1 MPKRPKPM
9 LSLKK
14 KTDTAGPQ
22 TPAWHPDFRD
32 RESLPDTKVIRTAF
46 FVNGIAV
53 VVALSLLIM
62 FGLNELEIR
71 SLRSQVTEWE
81 QHIARDQTAS
91 SQAVAKYR
99 KFQAEE
105 RKFKEVET
113 FVNARPSLAD
123 LVANIGLTLPEN
135 LAIDSFDL
143 RENTLTLRA
152 TVRGAPDKASGYA
165 SDYIEILRNAPQ
177 FESQFEKVSLTNLS
191 RVADTGRLA
200 IEVVIELVAA
210 DGKGGKK

>member
-1 MPKRPKPM
+1 M

-14 KTDTAGPQ
+14 KTDAGGPK

-32 RESLPDTKVIRTAF
+32 RESLPDTKVVRTAF
-46 FVNGIAV
+46 FVNGAAV
-53 VVALSLLIM
+53 VVALYLLIT

-71 SLRSQVTEWE
+71 SLRGQLEEW
-81 QHIARDQTAS
+81 DQQISNNQSAS
-91 SQAVAKYR
+91 SRAVGKYR

-105 RKFKEVET
+105 RKLKEVEA
-113 FVNARPSLAD
+113 FVSSRPSLAD
-123 LVANIGLTLPEN
+123 LVANIGNTLPAN
-135 LAIDSFDL
+135 LALDSFDL

-165 SDYIEILRNAPQ
+165 SDYIDTLRERPEFA
-177 FESQFEKVSLTNLS
+177 ELFEKVSLTNLN

-200 IEVVIELVAA
+200 IEVVIELTDP

>member
-1 MPKRPKPM
+1 M

-32 RESLPDTKVIRTAF
+32 RDSLPDTKVVRTAF

-53 VVALSLLIM
+53 VIALSLLIN
-62 FGLNELEIR
+62 FGLNELQIR
-71 SLRSQVTEWE
+71 SLKSEVEKWTQQIE
-81 QHIARDQTAS
+81 RDQS
-91 SQAVAKYR
+91 MSDQAVAKFR

-105 RKFKEVET
+105 KKLKEV
-113 FVNARPSLAD
+113 VDYIDSRPSLANLITD
-123 LVANIGLTLPEN
+123 LGQTLPEN

-143 RENTLTLRA
+143 RRNTLTLRA

-165 SDYIEILRNAPQ
+165 SGYVKLLREAPE
-177 FESQFEKVSLTNLS
+177 FIDLFEKVSLTNLN

-200 IEVVIELVAA
+200 IEVEVEVS
-210 DGKGGKK
+210 DPNEKGKK

>member
-1 MPKRPKPM
+1 M

-14 KTDTAGPQ
+14 KTDTKGPQ

-32 RESLPDTKVIRTAF
+32 RDSLPDTKVVRTAF

-53 VVALSLLIM
+53 VVALSLLIN
-62 FGLNELEIR
+62 FGLNELQIR
-71 SLRSQVTEWE
+71 SLRTQVDKWSQQIE
-81 QHIARDQTAS
+81 RDQS
-91 SQAVAKYR
+91 MSNQAVAKFR

-105 RKFKEVET
+105 KKLNEVSDFMT
-113 FVNARPSLAD
+113 SRPSLAN
-123 LVANIGLTLPEN
+123 LMIKLGHTLPEN

-143 RENTLTLRA
+143 RGNTLTLRA

-165 SDYIEILRNAPQ
+165 SAYVKTLREAPE
-177 FESQFEKVSLTNLS
+177 FIDLFEKVSLTNLN

-200 IEVVIELVAA
+200 IEVVVEIS
-210 DGKGGKK
+210 DPNQKGKK